1 MGNRRQFYLG
11 DGILDNFNDKAAN
24 DFIEEGLKAI
34 DEETKTDEDIREISR
49 LIKDELIRNTS
60 KGLETR
66 VTDLNGNWKLT
77 YAIYKKYNTTVVG
90 LACYNETRM
99 IMAPKYR
106 PLILEGEVDEDF
118 GPEEALEAVVTAFVA
133 KQFGVFRA
141 ECLDKDK

>member
-1 MGNRRQFYLG
+1 LN
-11 DGILDNFNDKAAN
+11 NFDDKAVN

-49 LIKDELIRNTS
+49 LIKDELVRNTA

-66 VTDLNGNWKLT
+66 ITDLNGNWKLE
-77 YAIYKKYNTTVVG
+77 YAIYKKYNVTIVG

-99 IMAPKYR
+99 IMAQNYR
-106 PLILEGEVDEDF
+106 PLIIEGEVDEDF

-141 ECLDKDK
+141 EELKD

>member
-1 MGNRRQFYLG
+1 LGNCEKLCLG
-11 DGILDNFNDKAAN
+11 DDILNNFDDKAVN

-49 LIKDELIRNTS
+49 LIKEELIRNTA

-66 VTDLNGNWKLT
+66 ITDLNGNWKLE
-77 YAIYKKYNTTVVG
+77 YAIYKKYGTTIVG

-99 IMAPKYR
+99 LMAPKYR

-141 ECLDKDK
+141 EELKD

>member
-1 MGNRRQFYLG
+1 M
-11 DGILDNFNDKAAN
+11 DNFNDKAVN

-141 ECLDKDK
+141 EELKD

>member
-1 MGNRRQFYLG
+1 MN
-11 DGILDNFNDKAAN
+11 NFDDKAVN

-49 LIKDELIRNTS
+49 LIKDELVRNTA

-66 VTDLNGNWKLT
+66 ITDLNGNWKLE
-77 YAIYKKYNTTVVG
+77 YAIYKKYNTTIVG

-99 IMAPKYR
+99 IMAQSYR
-106 PLILEGEVDEDF
+106 PLIIEGEVDEDF

-141 ECLDKDK
+141 EELKD

>member
-1 MGNRRQFYLG
+1 LN
-11 DGILDNFNDKAAN
+11 NFDDKAVN

-34 DEETKTDEDIREISR
+34 DEETKTDQDIREISR
-49 LIKDELIRNTS
+49 LIKDELVRNTA

-66 VTDLNGNWKLT
+66 ITDLNGNWKLE
-77 YAIYKKYNTTVVG
+77 YAIYKKYNVTIVG

-99 IMAPKYR
+99 IMAQNYR
-106 PLILEGEVDEDF
+106 PLIIEGEVDEDF

-141 ECLDKDK
+141 EELKD

>member
-1 MGNRRQFYLG
+1 LGNCEKLCLG
-11 DGILDNFNDKAAN
+11 DDILNNFDDKAVN

-49 LIKDELIRNTS
+49 LIKEELIRNTY

-66 VTDLNGNWKLT
+66 ITDLNGNWLLIYT
-77 YAIYKKYNTTVVG
+77 IYKYYDKHIVK
-90 LACYNETRM
+90 LMCYNETRM
-99 IMAPKYR
+99 IMAQNYR
-106 PLILEGEVDEDF
+106 PLIIEGEVDEDF

-141 ECLDKDK
+141 EELKD

>member
-1 MGNRRQFYLG
+1 MN
-11 DGILDNFNDKAAN
+11 NFDDKAVN

-34 DEETKTDEDIREISR
+34 DEETKTDDDIREISR
-49 LIKDELIRNTS
+49 LIKDELVRNTA

-66 VTDLNGNWKLT
+66 ITDLNGNWKLE
-77 YAIYKKYNTTVVG
+77 YAIYKKYNTTIVG

-99 IMAPKYR
+99 IMAQSYR
-106 PLILEGEVDEDF
+106 PLIIEGEVDEDF

-141 ECLDKDK
+141 EELKD

>member
-1 MGNRRQFYLG
+1 LN
-11 DGILDNFNDKAAN
+11 NFDDKAVN

-49 LIKDELIRNTS
+49 LIKDELVRNTA

-66 VTDLNGNWKLT
+66 ITDLNGNWKLE
-77 YAIYKKYNTTVVG
+77 YAVYKKYNVTIVG

-99 IMAPKYR
+99 IMAQNYR
-106 PLILEGEVDEDF
+106 PLIIEGEVDEDF

-141 ECLDKDK
+141 EELKD

>member
-1 MGNRRQFYLG
+1 MN
-11 DGILDNFNDKAAN
+11 NFDDKAVN

-49 LIKDELIRNTS
+49 LIKDELVRNTA

-66 VTDLNGNWKLT
+66 ITDLNGNWKLE
-77 YAIYKKYNTTVVG
+77 YAIYKKYNTTIVG

-99 IMAPKYR
+99 IMAQNYR
-106 PLILEGEVDEDF
+106 PLIIEGEVDKDF

-141 ECLDKDK
+141 EELKD